1 MFQTD
6 GLLYT
11 KKHILYRGET
21 VGSTSKESVH
31 WVSRR
36 TSVLW
41 LRMWLVKNSYSYM
54 TSHFMGNVIN
64 TASRAGLYWP
74 IYRQGNFKITEH
86 EERVGL
92 WRDFCAKSHSKNK
105 TQ

>member
-6 GLLYT
+6 GLFYT
-11 KKHILYRGET
+11 KRHILYRGET

-41 LRMWLVKNSYSYM
+41 PRMWLVKNSHSYM
-54 TSHFMGNVIN
+54 TSHFMGNVID
-64 TASRAGLYWP
+64 TASRTGFYWP
-74 IYRQGNFKITEH
+74 IYRQGNFKITEQ

-92 WRDFCAKSHSKNK
+92 WRDYYAKSHSKNK